1 MSKFIVG
8 TFLLL
13 GFGFY
18 ELSGGADFEP
28 EVRPLETS
36 VISTK
41 SIEVVPFDEPVI
53 SRAPVQ
59 VAAPAEVT
67 APVIEPVVEP
77 EVVQASLEVAP
88 TVAEIAV
95 ERDLREISGKRVN
108 MRSGPGTNDAVL
120 DTLVRGTQIEVLDV
134 NADGWA
140 RLRVLDTDQIGWMA
154 ERYLAAL

>member
-28 EVRPLETS
+28 EVRPLETA

-41 SIEVVPFDEPVI
+41 SIEVVPFDEPVV
-53 SRAPVQ
+53 SRAPVE
-59 VAAPAEVT
+59 VA

-88 TVAEIAV
+88 IVAEIVV
-95 ERDLREISGKRVN
+95 ERDLREVSGKRVN
-108 MRSGPGTNDAVL
+108 MRSGPSTNDAVL

-154 ERYLAAL
+154 ERFLAAL

>member
-1 MSKFIVG
+1 MSKFNVG
-8 TFLLL
+8 TFLML

-18 ELSGGADFEP
+18 QLSGGADFEP
-28 EVRPLETS
+28 EVRALETA

-41 SIEVVPFDEPVI
+41 SIEIVPFDEPVV
-53 SRAPVQ
+53 SRAPVE
-59 VAAPAEVT
+59 VAAAPLAET
-67 APVIEPVVEP
+67 ETPVIEP

-88 TVAEIAV
+88 TVAEVAV
-95 ERDLREISGKRVN
+95 ELDLREVSGKRVN
-108 MRSGPGTNDAVL
+108 MRAGPSTNDAVL

-154 ERYLAAL
+154 ERFLAAL

>member
-8 TFLLL
+8 TFLML

-18 ELSGGADFEP
+18 QLSGGADFEP
-28 EVRPLETS
+28 EVRALETA

-41 SIEVVPFDEPVI
+41 SIEIVPFDEPVV
-53 SRAPVQ
+53 SRAPVE
-59 VAAPAEVT
+59 VAAAPLAET
-67 APVIEPVVEP
+67 ETPVIEP

-88 TVAEIAV
+88 TVAEVAV
-95 ERDLREISGKRVN
+95 ELDLREVSGKRVN
-108 MRSGPGTNDAVL
+108 MRAGPSTNDAVL

-154 ERYLAAL
+154 ERFLAAL

>member
-18 ELSGGADFEP
+18 ELSGGSDFEP
-28 EVRPLETS
+28 EVRPLETA

-41 SIEVVPFDEPVI
+41 SIDIVPFDEPVVT
-53 SRAPVQ
+53 RASLEVE
-59 VAAPAEVT
+59 AAPLAEV
-67 APVIEPVVEP
+67 EPAAEP
-77 EVVQASLEVAP
+77 EIVPAALEVAP
-88 TVAEIAV
+88 TVAEVAV
-95 ERDLREISGKRVN
+95 ELDLREVSGRRVN
-108 MRSGPGTNDAVL
+108 MRAGPSTNDAVL

-154 ERYLAAL
+154 ERFLATL

>member
-8 TFLLL
+8 TFLML

-18 ELSGGADFEP
+18 QLSGGADFEP
-28 EVRPLETS
+28 EVRALETA

-41 SIEVVPFDEPVI
+41 SIEIVPFDEPVV
-53 SRAPVQ
+53 SRAPVE
-59 VAAPAEVT
+59 VAAAPLAET
-67 APVIEPVVEP
+67 ETPVIEP

-88 TVAEIAV
+88 TVAEVAV
-95 ERDLREISGKRVN
+95 ELDLREVSGKRVN
-108 MRSGPGTNDAVL
+108 MRAGPSTNDAVL
-120 DTLVRGTQIEVLDV
+120 DTLVRGTQIEVLDA

-154 ERYLAAL
+154 ERFLAAL

>member
-1 MSKFIVG
+1 MSKFIIG
-8 TFLLL
+8 TFLML

-18 ELSGGADFEP
+18 QLSGGADFEP
-28 EVRPLETS
+28 EVRALETA

-41 SIEVVPFDEPVI
+41 SIEIVPFDEPVV
-53 SRAPVQ
+53 SRAPVE
-59 VAAPAEVT
+59 VAAAPLAET
-67 APVIEPVVEP
+67 ETPVIEP

-88 TVAEIAV
+88 TVAEVAV
-95 ERDLREISGKRVN
+95 ELDLREVSGKRVN
-108 MRSGPGTNDAVL
+108 MRAGPSTNDAVL

-154 ERYLAAL
+154 ERFLAAL